1 MDVRRRHL
9 IEEAKAELDVAYEE
23 VKRVENKLIELER
36 DYGMQIAEAERVNGA
51 EMPAKIAALVFARD
65 EKKVSI
71 DVSTAYMIE
80 KAALDR
86 FSIITATFSTVC
98 VHPDAD
104 RAADKLEAIV
114 FRPGELK
121 TLGTEVKDAVRDF
134 ADGLRAYTTIEA
146 TVENDQKVRK
156 SWAVIEDSLCGFG
169 RAI

>member
-1 MDVRRRHL
+1 
-9 IEEAKAELDVAYEE
+9 
-23 VKRVENKLIELER
+23 
-36 DYGMQIAEAERVNGA
+36 
-51 EMPAKIAALVFARD
+51 
-65 EKKVSI
+65 
-71 DVSTAYMIE
+71 
-80 KAALDR
+80 
-86 FSIITATFSTVC
+86 

-146 TVENDQKVRK
+146 SVENDQKVRK
-156 SWAVIEDSLCGFG
+156 SWAVIEDSLRGFG